1 MKINLRQE
9 QETDYPVTE
18 QVIKQAFAHEKMSDQ
33 TEHDLVARLRK
44 TDAFIPELS
53 IVAEVDDKLVGQI
66 LLSRVTIGERAVESL
81 ALAPISVVPAF
92 QKQGIG
98 ARLMKTAIEKAS
110 ELGYT
115 SVIVLGHPSYYS
127 KFGFIPASNWNIKA
141 PYPVPDEAFMALE
154 LHEKALKG
162 VKGVVNYSQAFME

>member
-9 QETDYPVTE
+9 QETDYSVTE

-81 ALAPISVVPAF
+81 ALAPVSVVPAF

-98 ARLMKTAIEKAS
+98 AKLMKAAIEKAN

-115 SVIVLGHPSYYS
+115 SVIVLGHPRYYPE
-127 KFGFIPASNWNIKA
+127 FGFIPASNWNIEA
-141 PYPVPDEAFMALE
+141 PFPVPDEAFMALE
-154 LHEKALKG
+154 LREDALKG
-162 VKGVVNYSQAFME
+162 VTGVVNYSQAFME